1 MMKYD
6 GKVTLWLTLWL
17 HGHVSVF
24 INLLDSLCFSH
35 DYSYNV
41 KEDKK
46 ILYFV
51 VEAEVWL
58 TTQYVAQK
66 DRNSWTDN
74 VPNHDWVD
82 F

>member
-1 MMKYD
+1 MKFD

-17 HGHVSVF
+17 PGHVRVF
-24 INLLDSLCFSH
+24 INLWDRFRFSH
-35 DYSYNV
+35 GYSYNV

-46 ILYFV
+46 IRYFLA
-51 VEAEVWL
+51 EAKVRL
-58 TTQYVAQK
+58 TTQHVAQK
-66 DRNSWTDN
+66 DRNSWADD